1 MPRYLFALLLL
12 QSSDHGPLV
21 VTPPVGYACVV
32 YQFAERTDS
41 LYFQVDCGRRR

>member
-1 MPRYLFALLLL
+1 MRYALFSLLLL
-12 QSSDHGPLV
+12 RGGPAELQ
-21 VTPPVGYACVV
+21 VTPPAGYACTV